1 MKKKW
6 LSSYK
11 RVLFSLEEE
20 IQPRE
25 TIGRTRRTLFWRK
38 KDECKKTNAVLLN
51 IGGIKIYQIFRQIRA
66 VLKRAWGLGISRCR
80 PKCINAL
87 LQDGRILGCKV

>member
-11 RVLFSLEEE
+11 RVLFSPEEE
-20 IQPRE
+20 NQPRE

-38 KDECKKTNAVLLN
+38 KDGCKKTNVVLLN
-51 IGGIKIYQIFRQIRA
+51 IGGIKK
-66 VLKRAWGLGISRCR
+66 LS
-80 PKCINAL
+80 N
-87 LQDGRILGCKV
+87 LQTD

>member
-38 KDECKKTNAVLLN
+38 KD
-51 IGGIKIYQIFRQIRA
+51 GGIKK
-66 VLKRAWGLGISRCR
+66 LSNLET
-80 PKCINAL
+80 
-87 LQDGRILGCKV
+87 D